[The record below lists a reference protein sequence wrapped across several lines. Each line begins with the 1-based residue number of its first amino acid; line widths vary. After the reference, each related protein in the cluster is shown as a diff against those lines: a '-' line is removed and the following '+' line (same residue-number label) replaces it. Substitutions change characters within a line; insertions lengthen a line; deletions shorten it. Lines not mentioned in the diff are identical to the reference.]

1 MFGVAGAQELRNRRV
16 AQEHIDAALAAVF
29 GDSKQI
35 AGREPTDDQQA
46 GAQLVG
52 VDQAGSRVSFG
63 VLQSSGLVAGPRL
76 LHGLAAF
83 AGMWV
88 EGAVQLLG
96 THQ

>member
-1 MFGVAGAQELRNRRV
+1 MFGGAGAQELRNRRV

-52 VDQAGSRVSFG
+52 VDQAGSRVSLECFRSDC
-63 VLQSSGLVAGPRL
+63 LTQI
-76 LHGLAAF
+76 AAW
-83 AGMWV
+83 ACSLCWHVG
-88 EGAVQLLG
+88 
-96 THQ
+96 